1 MIFGYVTLRLCL
13 VILPVLAKC
22 STSQLLTEQ
31 RVCKGQVKS
40 IEYFQKCNED
50 KKKRKKKKDF
60 KDKT

>member
-1 MIFGYVTLRLCL
+1 MIFGYVTLLLCL

-31 RVCKGQVKS
+31 RVCKRQVKS

-50 KKKRKKKKDF
+50 KKKKKKKDF